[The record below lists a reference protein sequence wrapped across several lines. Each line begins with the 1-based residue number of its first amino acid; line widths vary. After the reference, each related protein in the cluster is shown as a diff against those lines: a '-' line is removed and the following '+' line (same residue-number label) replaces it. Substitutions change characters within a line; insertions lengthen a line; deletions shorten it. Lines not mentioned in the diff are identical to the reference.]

1 MLSEFKST
9 GWEVEMADLD
19 SSPHNMIAMAK
30 IEKEPFM
37 NKQDDGQKDFVFF
50 QVDVKWCLN

>member
-1 MLSEFKST
+1 
-9 GWEVEMADLD
+9 MADLD